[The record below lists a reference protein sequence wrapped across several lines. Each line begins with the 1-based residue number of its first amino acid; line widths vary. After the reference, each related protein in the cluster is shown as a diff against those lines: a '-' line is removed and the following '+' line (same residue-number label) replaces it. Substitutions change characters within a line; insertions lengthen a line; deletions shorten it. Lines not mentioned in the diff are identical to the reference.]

1 MNEATGLNH
10 PVRSMTGYAR
20 VRRETPLGE
29 LTVSLRSVNHRGL
42 DFHFFLSGEFAAFEN
57 AVRAT
62 LKRDISRGHIEVRI
76 SLTRID
82 ETVRAGYNRRLIAD
96 YVAAFREAAAEF
108 GLQGQPDLNAAFRMP
123 GAFAAESEVNCIDN
137 AFEPEVMAALAACV
151 AELNAFRE
159 REGAQL
165 RELFRAEVEAIRRQ
179 TRRMKEIRTEALPH
193 FQRRLTERL
202 HELLGSTGIEPRRL
216 AEEAALLTD
225 RSDVEEE
232 LSRLEIHTAQLTELL
247 DAGGEVGKRV
257 DFLLQEM
264 NRETNTVL
272 SKTSG
277 IGETGLLL
285 TDLALATKAN
295 IEKVR
300 EQSLNLE

>member
-20 VRRETPLGE
+20 VRRETPSGE

-96 YVAAFREAAAEF
+96 YVAAFREAAA
-108 GLQGQPDLNAAFRMP
+108 DRTARAAGSQRGFSHAWRP
-123 GAFAAESEVNCIDN
+123 LLLRSEVNCIDN

-151 AELNAFRE
+151 AELNCQFRDGKAPSSGKCSE
-159 REGAQL
+159 RKSKRFGA
-165 RELFRAEVEAIRRQ
+165 RHGA
-179 TRRMKEIRTEALPH
+179 
-193 FQRRLTERL
+193 
-202 HELLGSTGIEPRRL
+202 
-216 AEEAALLTD
+216 
-225 RSDVEEE
+225 
-232 LSRLEIHTAQLTELL
+232 
-247 DAGGEVGKRV
+247 
-257 DFLLQEM
+257 
-264 NRETNTVL
+264 
-272 SKTSG
+272 
-277 IGETGLLL
+277 
-285 TDLALATKAN
+285 
-295 IEKVR
+295 
-300 EQSLNLE
+300 

>member
-1 MNEATGLNH
+1 MIEAKAQNH

-20 VRRETPLGE
+20 IRHETPLGE

-42 DFHFFLSGEFAAFEN
+42 DFHFFLNGEFAAFEN
-57 AVRAT
+57 AIRSA
-62 LKRDISRGHIEVRI
+62 LKQHISRGHVEVRI
-76 SLTRID
+76 SL
-82 ETVRAGYNRRLIAD
+82 VRGDATSKAGYNRQLIAD
-96 YVAAFREAAAEF
+96 YVAAFRQAAAEF
-108 GLQGQPDLNAAFRMP
+108 ELKGQPDLNTALRMP
-123 GAFAAESEVNCIDN
+123 GAFAAESEVNSVES
-137 AFEPEVMAALAACV
+137 AFEPKVLAAMAACA

-179 TRRMKEIRTEALPH
+179 TRRMKEIRAEALPH
-193 FQRRLTERL
+193 FQRRLAERL
-202 HELLGSTGIEPRRL
+202 QELLGATGIDQRRL
-216 AEEAALLTD
+216 AEEAAMLTD

-247 DAGGEVGKRV
+247 DAGGEVGKRL

-277 IGETGLLL
+277 IGEAGLTL

-295 IEKVR
+295 IEKIR

>member
-1 MNEATGLNH
+1 MSEAIAKNH

-29 LTVSLRSVNHRGL
+29 LTVSLRSVNHRGI
-42 DFHFFLSGEFAAFEN
+42 DFHFFLNGEFAAFEN
-57 AVRAT
+57 AIRTA
-62 LKRDISRGHIEVRI
+62 LKQDISRGHVEVRVTLARTDGAAR
-76 SLTRID
+76 ST
-82 ETVRAGYNRRLIAD
+82 YNRRLVAD
-96 YVAAFREAAAEF
+96 YVSAFRQASAEF
-108 GLQGQPDLNAAFRMP
+108 ALDGQPDLNTALRMP
-123 GAFAAESEVNCIDN
+123 GAFAVEGEANGIES
-137 AFEPEVMAALAACV
+137 AFEPEVLGALAACV
-151 AELNAFRE
+151 TELNAFRE
-159 REGAQL
+159 REGSQL
-165 RELFRAEVEAIRRQ
+165 RELFRTEVEAIRRQ
-179 TRRMKEIRTEALPH
+179 TRRMREIRTEALPH

-202 HELLGSTGIEPRRL
+202 QELLGSAGIDQRRL

-232 LSRLEIHTAQLTELL
+232 LSRLEIHTAKLTELL
-247 DAGGEVGKRV
+247 DAGGEVGKRL

-277 IGETGLLL
+277 LGEAGLII

-295 IEKVR
+295 IEKIR

>member
-1 MNEATGLNH
+1 MSEATRLNH

-20 VRRETPLGE
+20 TRRETPLGE

-42 DFHFFLSGEFAAFEN
+42 DFHFFLNGEFAAFEN
-57 AVRAT
+57 AVRAA
-62 LKRDISRGHIEVRI
+62 LKQDISRGHIEVRI
-76 SLTRID
+76 SLIRAG

-123 GAFAAESEVNCIDN
+123 GAFAAETEVNCIDG

-165 RELFRAEVEAIRRQ
+165 RELFRAEIEAIRRQ
-179 TRRMKEIRTEALPH
+179 TRRMKEIRAEALPH
-193 FQRRLTERL
+193 FQRRLIERL
-202 HELLGSTGIEPRRL
+202 HELLGAPGIEPRRL

-247 DAGGEVGKRV
+247 DTGGEVGKRV

-285 TDLALATKAN
+285 TDLALASKAN

>member
-1 MNEATGLNH
+1 
-10 PVRSMTGYAR
+10 
-20 VRRETPLGE
+20 
-29 LTVSLRSVNHRGL
+29 
-42 DFHFFLSGEFAAFEN
+42 
-57 AVRAT
+57 
-62 LKRDISRGHIEVRI
+62 
-76 SLTRID
+76 
-82 ETVRAGYNRRLIAD
+82 
-96 YVAAFREAAAEF
+96 
-108 GLQGQPDLNAAFRMP
+108 
-123 GAFAAESEVNCIDN
+123 
-137 AFEPEVMAALAACV
+137 
-151 AELNAFRE
+151 
-159 REGAQL
+159 
-165 RELFRAEVEAIRRQ
+165 
-179 TRRMKEIRTEALPH
+179 MKEIRTEALPH
-193 FQRRLTERL
+193 FQRRLTGAL

-232 LSRLEIHTAQLTELL
+232 LSRLEIRTAQLTELL

>member
-1 MNEATGLNH
+1 MSEANASKQ

-20 VRRETPLGE
+20 IRRETPLGE

-42 DFHFFLSGEFAAFEN
+42 DFHFFFNGEFAAFEN
-57 AVRAT
+57 AARST
-62 LKRDISRGHIEVRI
+62 LKQGIRRGHIEVRI
-76 SLTRID
+76 SLANPDGTNR
-82 ETVRAGYNRRLIAD
+82 TGYNRRVIAD
-96 YVAAFREAAAEF
+96 YVEAFRQAAAEF
-108 GLQGQPDLNAAFRMP
+108 SLEGEPDLNAALRMP
-123 GAFAAESEVNCIDN
+123 GAFTAESEAAAIDS
-137 AFEPEVMAALAACV
+137 AFEPEVLAATAACV
-151 AELNAFRE
+151 LELNAFRE

-165 RELFRAEVEAIRRQ
+165 RELLRTEIEAIRQQ
-179 TRRMKEIRTEALPH
+179 TRRMREIRSGALPH

-202 HELLGSTGIEPRRL
+202 QELLGAAGIDPRRL

-232 LSRLEIHTAQLTELL
+232 LSRLEIHTAQLAELL
-247 DAGGEVGKRV
+247 DIGGEVGKRL

-277 IGETGLLL
+277 IGEAGLTL

-295 IEKVR
+295 IEKIR